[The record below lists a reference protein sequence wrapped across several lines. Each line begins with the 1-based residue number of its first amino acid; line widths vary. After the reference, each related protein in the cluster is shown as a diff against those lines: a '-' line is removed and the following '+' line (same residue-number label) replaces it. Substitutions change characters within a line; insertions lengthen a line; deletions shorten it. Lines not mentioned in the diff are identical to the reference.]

1 MPCFVFGTRC
11 QNSGFCRRMMF
22 FAIFLKMWQGE
33 APLPLVMPLVLSHRA
48 RAGPAAPGSAS
59 AAACGCIL
67 TRHQTRRCQ
76 TCSTS
81 LWTRGHGA
89 LFVMTHGATWHLHE
103 HRRRSTHSLST
114 ERAHRSWTLRL
125 GNRLPACGTILA
137 AGKNA
142 LRLRDPPQLH
152 CWQIAWQALSSQ
164 LRLLATECRS
174 VGRCRSVGWC
184 RVGDSVKQ

>member
-1 MPCFVFGTRC
+1 
-11 QNSGFCRRMMF
+11 
-22 FAIFLKMWQGE
+22 MWQGE

-164 LRLLATECRS
+164 LRLLARPKVWRGAMHHRLGAQRPLS
-174 VGRCRSVGWC
+174 RCLGLRVAFASRAAGSTLTHELPSGW
-184 RVGDSVKQ
+184 